1 MTSPGIQPRDI
12 RNGNVPVA
20 GKSDSELRFAR
31 LFQILV
37 DVLFMSLPSLRS
49 RRGVLFG
56 RAKPSCPVAPS
67 CCWCHCNWVGLID
80 KGYSGKGL
88 SLISVL
94 GQAESPVRPE
104 DRSHIYRMDYL
115 SHPLSLSV
123 EYLKVLLFLA
133 RSMSR
138 QPVGTKS
145 RIIKTCGTAREV
157 IDQKPLQCGQ
167 SLLLRWLGQAIAPE

>member
-1 MTSPGIQPRDI
+1 M
-12 RNGNVPVA
+12 
-20 GKSDSELRFAR
+20 
-31 LFQILV
+31 
-37 DVLFMSLPSLRS
+37 
-49 RRGVLFG
+49 
-56 RAKPSCPVAPS
+56 
-67 CCWCHCNWVGLID
+67 GLID

-145 RIIKTCGTAREV
+145 RIIKTCGTAREGV
-157 IDQKPLQCGQ
+157 QFASRSESVGERLRESLASFPILASDRPKAFAVRAKPP
-167 SLLLRWLGQAIAPE
+167 APLAGASDSARVVGGVHRIKEGAPRL